1 MQDQK
6 AKEDQFLAEDFQDEF
21 LVGMGITDV
30 KDQGEEEK
38 EFEAI
43 QEGQANTGNGN

>member
-38 EFEAI
+38 EFE
-43 QEGQANTGNGN
+43 GQMGAGKGAE